1 MTARIGLARY
11 SAKEALRIILDESD
25 DSTDNDND
33 SVSEN
38 DDHVSE
44 YSEHSDVESADD
56 EVDIGAQCLPAPANS
71 GQNSRPISVGT
82 RGRGRGLRGRGVGRQ
97 QGVAV
102 QAKSASGHLMTGKNG
117 FVWETQPPA

>member
-1 MTARIGLARY
+1 MESRRTLALAMHFREPNGTVWTYIMTARIGLARY

-44 YSEHSDVESADD
+44 YSEHSDVESVDD

-71 GQNSRPISVGT
+71 GQNSLFQLEQEV
-82 RGRGRGLRGRGVGRQ
+82 V
-97 QGVAV
+97 VV
-102 QAKSASGHLMTGKNG
+102 
-117 FVWETQPPA
+117 VCVVEE

>member
-56 EVDIGAQCLPAPANS
+56 EVDIGAQCLPAPANC

-82 RGRGRGLRGRGVGRQ
+82 RGRIVLYCIVLYCIYQ
-97 QGVAV
+97 
-102 QAKSASGHLMTGKNG
+102 
-117 FVWETQPPA
+117 FI